1 MFASTRF
8 QTDPGLEAAQL
19 VLSMARA
26 LFVPDSV
33 VHLGAGTGQGPLHQW
48 RQWPVK
54 QSLLVDSQANRMAW
68 AKEWAEQ
75 SPSHYVK
82 VATLGVEKTKTS
94 FQIASNQNESGLVD
108 IEKLTGLWPNL
119 KRVETLELDS
129 IGLDRLLEETDSG
142 VFLLSSKI
150 WLLVDFFC
158 SAEFW
163 SVASATLSK
172 SSVLVI
178 RQSQISLEG
187 VESIAA
193 CDKRLAALGFIR
205 AADLESNH
213 PQVIHGVY
221 LRNLSTEVQQA
232 LSLSNQEAKAK
243 NELALKLEEESKV
256 RAALAQ
262 EKAALLEEKATLVQ
276 DKAALEKEKAALL
289 EEKKV
294 LAQDKAG
301 LIQEA
306 TVLKAAKESEAK
318 AKEQALAQRDQEAKA
333 KNDLALRL
341 DQESKA
347 CATLAQEKTVL
358 VQEKTVLVQ
367 DMAKLSQDKGTLE
380 KEKAR
385 LIQEAAEFEQQ
396 KAKLTK
402 ETMALKVS
410 LETQAK
416 EFSATQ
422 LRCQELESINQNL
435 ENRQQLL
442 HEELVK
448 AEAQIELIK
457 DLLLRESGI

>member
-82 VATLGVEKTKTS
+82 VATLGAEKTKAS

-119 KRVETLELDS
+119 KRVETLEVDS

-163 SVASATLSK
+163 TVASATLSK

-178 RQSQISLEG
+178 RQSKISLEG
-187 VESIAA
+187 VESISA

-243 NELALKLEEESKV
+243 NELALKLEEESKG

-262 EKAALLEEKATLVQ
+262 EKAALVQEKATLVQ
-276 DKAALEKEKAALL
+276 DKAA
-289 EEKKV
+289 
-294 LAQDKAG
+294 
-301 LIQEA
+301 
-306 TVLKAAKESEAK
+306 
-318 AKEQALAQRDQEAKA
+318 
-333 KNDLALRL
+333 
-341 DQESKA
+341 
-347 CATLAQEKTVL
+347 
-358 VQEKTVLVQ
+358 
-367 DMAKLSQDKGTLE
+367 LE

>member
-1 MFASTRF
+1 
-8 QTDPGLEAAQL
+8 
-19 VLSMARA
+19 
-26 LFVPDSV
+26 
-33 VHLGAGTGQGPLHQW
+33 
-48 RQWPVK
+48 
-54 QSLLVDSQANRMAW
+54 
-68 AKEWAEQ
+68 
-75 SPSHYVK
+75 
-82 VATLGVEKTKTS
+82 
-94 FQIASNQNESGLVD
+94 
-108 IEKLTGLWPNL
+108 
-119 KRVETLELDS
+119 
-129 IGLDRLLEETDSG
+129 LLEETDSG

-187 VESIAA
+187 VESISA

-243 NELALKLEEESKV
+243 NELALKLEEESKG
-256 RAALAQ
+256 RAALVQ
-262 EKAALLEEKATLVQ
+262 EKATLVQ
-276 DKAALEKEKAALL
+276 DKAA
-289 EEKKV
+289 
-294 LAQDKAG
+294 
-301 LIQEA
+301 
-306 TVLKAAKESEAK
+306 
-318 AKEQALAQRDQEAKA
+318 
-333 KNDLALRL
+333 
-341 DQESKA
+341 
-347 CATLAQEKTVL
+347 
-358 VQEKTVLVQ
+358 
-367 DMAKLSQDKGTLE
+367 LE

>member
-68 AKEWAEQ
+68 VKEWAEQ

-82 VATLGVEKTKTS
+82 VATLGAEKTKAS

-119 KRVETLELDS
+119 KRVETLEVDS

-187 VESIAA
+187 VESISA

-243 NELALKLEEESKV
+243 NELALKLEEESKG

-262 EKAALLEEKATLVQ
+262 EKAALVQEKATLVQ
-276 DKAALEKEKAALL
+276 D
-289 EEKKV
+289 
-294 LAQDKAG
+294 
-301 LIQEA
+301 
-306 TVLKAAKESEAK
+306 
-318 AKEQALAQRDQEAKA
+318 
-333 KNDLALRL
+333 
-341 DQESKA
+341 
-347 CATLAQEKTVL
+347 
-358 VQEKTVLVQ
+358 
-367 DMAKLSQDKGTLE
+367 
-380 KEKAR
+380 
-385 LIQEAAEFEQQ
+385 
-396 KAKLTK
+396 
-402 ETMALKVS
+402 
-410 LETQAK
+410 
-416 EFSATQ
+416 
-422 LRCQELESINQNL
+422 
-435 ENRQQLL
+435 
-442 HEELVK
+442 
-448 AEAQIELIK
+448 
-457 DLLLRESGI
+457 